1 MVVSVIGLVMSPVS
15 AAGAYSPSDST
26 AGSPAGTIAYHHVF
40 NSTQQAARLQTVF
53 TNLSQ
58 QGVDVSHAQ
67 ADLAAGNVT
76 AAVQWLTAYHKNN
89 PDLALNGPRQHAVNA
104 TAQAARFQTTLARFS
119 QNGVDVSQ
127 AQADL
132 AAGNITGA
140 MQDLMALHKDH
151 PGIMGNSTR
160 QAGHLQTE
168 VTKLSGQGVDVSVI
182 QADLDSANVNAAI
195 QWMAAYHTAHPF
207 QNGNATTWHGG
218 NSTQMHKGGSFQ
230 PYHAG
235 AGNQTASH
243 QSFPWTGHRM
253 PQHMTGT

>member
-1 MVVSVIGLVMSPVS
+1 M
-15 AAGAYSPSDST
+15 
-26 AGSPAGTIAYHHVF
+26 
-40 NSTQQAARLQTVF
+40 
-53 TNLSQ
+53 
-58 QGVDVSHAQ
+58 
-67 ADLAAGNVT
+67 T